1 MDCIIIII
9 IIIIVVVVVVIIII
23 IIIPEIV
30 YYKNM
35 GNILEAHVM
44 LEWPELMQTEK
55 FKVSIAAYS
64 ILGK

>member
-9 IIIIVVVVVVIIII
+9 III
-23 IIIPEIV
+23 PEIV
-30 YYKNM
+30 CYKNM